1 MKRGEGEDMT
11 GKKNWRAG
19 MPSED
24 DFPGPDVIRR
34 LFDLSG
40 KVALV
45 TGAASGLGRQIA
57 LGLASFG
64 ADVAAADID
73 LPGAEATAQAVGEI
87 AGTACAIQVDVSD
100 WSRVE
105 QMIQKVLEQY
115 GRLDI
120 CFNVPGINIRK
131 PVLELSPEEYSQ
143 VVDLNLKGVF
153 HCSKAAGEVMVR
165 QKKGKIINMGSI
177 FGLCGGPLQSA
188 YASSKG
194 GLVQLTKVLAL
205 EWATDNVQVNALS
218 PGYHMTFGPIARE
231 YLETPPG
238 EAMVAAILGR
248 IPQGRVA
255 HASEIIG
262 PAVFLASD
270 ASDYVTGAVI
280 VPDGGWT
287 AQ

>member
-1 MKRGEGEDMT
+1 MT
-11 GKKNWRAG
+11 EKESQDPR
-19 MPSED
+19 MPPD
-24 DFPGPDVIRR
+24 DAFPGPDVIRK

-64 ADVAAADID
+64 ADVAAADIN
-73 LPGAEATAQAVGEI
+73 LPGAEATAEAVGEI
-87 AGTACAIQVDVSD
+87 GKTAHAIQVDVGD
-100 WSRVE
+100 WSQVKE
-105 QMIQKVLEQY
+105 MVQTVVDQY

-120 CFNVPGINIRK
+120 CFNVPGINVRK
-131 PVLELSPEEYSQ
+131 PALELSPEEYGQ

-153 HCSKAAGEVMVR
+153 NCSKAAGEVMVL
-165 QKKGKIINMGSI
+165 QKRGKIINMASI

-194 GLVQLTKVLAL
+194 GVIQLTKVLAL
-205 EWATDNVQVNALS
+205 EWATDNVQVNALA
-218 PGYHMTFGPIARE
+218 PGYHMTFGPIARQ
-231 YLETPPG
+231 YLETPEG
-238 EAMVAAILGR
+238 QAMKQAILGK
-248 IPQGRVA
+248 IPQDRVA

-270 ASDYVTGAVI
+270 ASNYVTGTVI

-287 AQ
+287 AP

>member
-1 MKRGEGEDMT
+1 MT
-11 GKKNWRAG
+11 EKKNPDPR
-19 MPSED
+19 MPPD
-24 DFPGPDVIRR
+24 DAFPGPDVIRK

-64 ADVAAADID
+64 ADVAAADIN
-73 LPGAEATAQAVGEI
+73 LPGAEETAEAVGGI
-87 AGTACAIQVDVSD
+87 GRSPCAIRVDVAD
-100 WSRVE
+100 WSQVS
-105 QMIQKVLEQY
+105 QMVRKVVEQY

-131 PVLELSPEEYSQ
+131 PALELSPEEYGQ
-143 VVDLNLKGVF
+143 VVDLNLKGLF
-153 HCSKAAGEVMVR
+153 YCSKAAGEVMVGR
-165 QKKGKIINMGSI
+165 KRGKIINMASI

-194 GLVQLTKVLAL
+194 GLIQLTKVLAL
-205 EWATDNVQVNALS
+205 EWAAANVQVNALA
-218 PGYHMTFGPIARE
+218 PGYHMTFGPIAKQ
-231 YLETPPG
+231 YLETPEG
-238 EAMVAAILGR
+238 KAMMEAILGK

-270 ASDYVTGAVI
+270 ASNYVTGTVI

-287 AQ
+287 AP